1 MPTPSKSLL
10 GLLLAL
16 LHASILLGPIQ
27 SEAEAQPKPKVNVI
41 EVTEDDVIFAR
52 GDALWSMPARGGEA
66 SLLLKLP
73 WPAKEVGQLR
83 VSSDGSALLL
93 TAKGFTGWA
102 ELQRGA
108 ETKLRLLPCS
118 GPSHI
123 APDGKRVVCGTQDE
137 KRIAIYTLRP
147 ELSVEII
154 DRKVMGPLF
163 FAKEEIIVFDD
174 KGLVAMSKDG
184 ERVVADHHPV
194 SSMAVS
200 PDGKRAVG
208 DYGEGDINIVYAFR
222 LDGKAIK
229 RTLVHAART
238 LDISADS
245 KWVAVQQEV
254 DACAVRVVGGQY
266 MCWRRFKARAI
277 SSRGRSLLV
286 SRESG
291 KKQDL
296 FLGAVRGTSS
306 RKPAPLV
313 ESVDGAAT
321 FWPSAEN

>member
-1 MPTPSKSLL
+1 MRPGPAIVIAALL
-10 GLLLAL
+10 GLSS
-16 LHASILLGPIQ
+16 AS
-27 SEAEAQPKPKVNVI
+27 AEAQPKPKVNNI

-52 GDALWSMPARGGEA
+52 GDALWSMPARGGSA
-66 SLLLKLP
+66 SPLVQLP
-73 WPAKEVGQLR
+73 WPAKEVAQLR
-83 VSSDGSALLL
+83 TSSDGTALLVN
-93 TAKGFTGWA
+93 ARGFTAWA
-102 ELQRGA
+102 ELQRGSEA
-108 ETKLRLLPCS
+108 KLRFLPCS

-123 APDGKRVVCGTQDE
+123 SADGGRVVCGTQDTR
-137 KRIAIYTLRP
+137 RIAIYTLRP

-154 DRKVMGPLF
+154 DRKASGPLF
-163 FAKEEIIVFDD
+163 FAKDEIISFGDSGD
-174 KGLVAMSKDG
+174 LLAISQKG
-184 ERVVADHHPV
+184 ERVVASHHPQ

-208 DYGEGDINIVYAFR
+208 DYNEGSIDIVYAFR
-222 LDGKAIK
+222 LDGRASK
-229 RTLVHAART
+229 RTLVHAAKT

-245 KWVAVQQEV
+245 AWVAVQQEV

-286 SRESG
+286 SRANG

-296 FLGAVRGTSS
+296 YLGAVRGTSS

-321 FWPSAEN
+321 FWPAPSE